1 MVVDLWKLRSV
12 KYDPKEQT
20 VKVQGGARVIDVDSV
35 LAEYGRM
42 AVLGTSQHLGVV
54 GCILAGGL
62 GFASRKYGLACD
74 NVVAASII
82 LADGRLKKCTNN
94 DDGQFKDILWSIC
107 GGGGGIGVFLLIVD
121 FA

>member
-54 GCILAGGL
+54 GCIL
-62 GFASRKYGLACD
+62 
-74 NVVAASII
+74 
-82 LADGRLKKCTNN
+82 
-94 DDGQFKDILWSIC
+94 
-107 GGGGGIGVFLLIVD
+107 
-121 FA
+121 